1 MIAELSIVPSGGG
14 ESLSADVAEAC
25 RILVATGLPCE
36 GMPWGRAS

>member
-25 RILVATGLPCE
+25 RILAATGLPCE
-36 GMPWGRAS
+36 GMP